1 MKQALLLAAALL
13 AAAAGASAQPTDIP
27 AIKCDKP
34 QMPGE
39 RMMADRT
46 IRNRFERDMKAHGD
60 CVKGYVA
67 ERQAA
72 AKAHEEA
79 MKAQAAAANTA
90 IIDYNA
96 FVKQMNDAAAGK

>member
-1 MKQALLLAAALL
+1 MKHALLLAAALL
-13 AAAAGASAQPTDIP
+13 AAAGGASAQPTDIP
-27 AIKCDKP
+27 PIKCDKP
-34 QMPGE
+34 QLPGSK
-39 RMMADRT
+39 MMEDRG

-72 AKAHEEA
+72 AKVHEEA

-90 IIDYNA
+90 VIDYNA
-96 FVKQMNDAAAGK
+96 FVKQTNDAAAGK